1 MEVSVLSV
9 SGNFIDSYVCSHTD
23 LVLRVSMDRTAHRTE
38 GRGDYTNTTVTRVAA
53 KAAIPA
59 RITTA

>member
-1 MEVSVLSV
+1 
-9 SGNFIDSYVCSHTD
+9 
-23 LVLRVSMDRTAHRTE
+23 MDYTAHGTEE
-38 GRGDYTNTTVTRVAA
+38 GRGDYTNRTVTRVAA